1 MADLRMGD
9 VTLTGSI
16 VFEGITLDTYNKL
29 IALLEGLNGKGNGTV
44 ETTVPPR
51 RPHMKL

>member
-16 VFEGITLDTYNKL
+16 IFEGITLETYNKL
-29 IALLEGLNGKGNGTV
+29 IALLEGLNGKESGTV
-44 ETTVPPR
+44 ETTVPPPESR
-51 RPHMKL
+51 I